1 MTLRE
6 WFAESETH
14 HQAVNYGRN
23 GKMYIYHRD
32 TRSKLLDE
40 LIVDQEVD
48 LSGEL
53 EGKQGA
59 WLYRR

>member
-6 WFAESETH
+6 WFAESDAH
-14 HQAVNYGRN
+14 HQAIYYAKNGRR
-23 GKMYIYHRD
+23 YVYYRD
-32 TRSKLLDE
+32 TKSKLLDK
-40 LIVDQEVD
+40 LFVDQEVD

-59 WLYRR
+59 WLY

>member
-6 WFAESETH
+6 WFAESDTH
-14 HQAVNYGRN
+14 YLAVYDARN
-23 GKMYIYHRD
+23 GRRYAYHRD

-40 LIVDQEVD
+40 LIVDQEVE
-48 LSGEL
+48 LSGDL